1 MRHRPLPASLSAALF
16 ATLTAGA
23 HAAPSV
29 TIPLTGVSITNGS
42 TASKTSAP
50 ATINPALRYRSRTDG
65 TVIGTPAFSLL
76 GALFATPVPLS
87 QALQTL
93 TGTAPDLDN
102 VLGNPAGSL
111 PVGGQSQT
119 LSGSA
124 VVLGSTVTVTATLTV
139 GIDAGGIASFALSGV
154 TVTPTVVGGLKFV
167 SGQVTLDAITCLADL
182 NFDGLVDD
190 ADFSLFVADYD
201 ALLVASPQTGGDF
214 NGDGQC
220 DDADFSIFV
229 VAYDALLC
237 S

>member
-1 MRHRPLPASLSAALF
+1 M
-16 ATLTAGA
+16 
-23 HAAPSV
+23 
-29 TIPLTGVSITNGS
+29 
-42 TASKTSAP
+42 
-50 ATINPALRYRSRTDG
+50 
-65 TVIGTPAFSLL
+65 
-76 GALFATPVPLS
+76 
-87 QALQTL
+87 
-93 TGTAPDLDN
+93 
-102 VLGNPAGSL
+102 
-111 PVGGQSQT
+111 
-119 LSGSA
+119 
-124 VVLGSTVTVTATLTV
+124 LGSTVTVTATLTV